1 VALLLYVSK
10 INTHCSYTKVL
21 YVCIWRLG
29 YLQTACTSRLLRGA
43 HTRAYDAFA
52 GVVVSSTSLV
62 EKDWC
67 TGAIVS
73 MKKLIGKYL
82 SMALPHCYSVYKN
95 NR

>member
-1 VALLLYVSK
+1 
-10 INTHCSYTKVL
+10 
-21 YVCIWRLG
+21 
-29 YLQTACTSRLLRGA
+29 
-43 HTRAYDAFA
+43 
-52 GVVVSSTSLV
+52 V

-82 SMALPHCYSVYKN
+82 SMALPHCYSIYKN

>member
-1 VALLLYVSK
+1 MYMEARIL
-10 INTHCSYTKVL
+10 HVL
-21 YVCIWRLG
+21 VGFSAAPIC
-29 YLQTACTSRLLRGA
+29 AP
-43 HTRAYDAFA
+43 FA

-82 SMALPHCYSVYKN
+82 SMALPHCYSIYKN